1 MFPPTTI
8 LISCFDSFI
17 NKALDYVKN
26 LIFIIFSVFLILISN
41 LGQTKSPE
49 QMIKESITNYPGKC
63 PCPYSIMSNGKK
75 CGKRSAYSKPGGYE
89 PLCYVSDIADAKNDS
104 VNIQEK
110 IRIIDGD
117 TIHINKIKYRL
128 HGIDAPE
135 IRQSCKIKEKNY
147 KCGIKSKKFLVSLIG
162 NQSVRCNQKDIDRY
176 KRIIAECFV
185 GKINLNKELVRNGWA
200 LAYRDYSKDYVTDE
214 KFAQENNLGMW
225 KGTFIHP
232 KKWRKLN
239 K

>member
-49 QMIKESITNYPGKC
+49 QMIKESIANYPGKC

-75 CGKRSAYSKPGGYE
+75 CGKRSAYSKPVGYE

-147 KCGIKSKKFLVSLIG
+147 KCGVKSKEFLVSLIG
-162 NQSVRCNQKDIDRY
+162 NQSVKCNQKDIDRY

-200 LAYRDYSKDYVTDE
+200 LAYRDYSKDYITDE
-214 KFAQENNLGMW
+214 EFAQENNLGMW